1 MKQIQNC
8 RMTGDSARL
17 YYESKVNE
25 AIALVIDHAEKQ
37 HKTFSCTEFD
47 KQRMVQLEHYIA
59 LHYVGSICLAE
70 LAKVA
75 CMSISKLKYTFKMM
89 YGFNISEY
97 INNMRLSQAKKLLQD
112 NTISISD
119 IANRV
124 GYKTTS
130 AFTKMF
136 KEKTGIL
143 PSDYRKSAL
152 GLQ

>member
-1 MKQIQNC
+1 
-8 RMTGDSARL
+8 
-17 YYESKVNE
+17 
-25 AIALVIDHAEKQ
+25 
-37 HKTFSCTEFD
+37 
-47 KQRMVQLEHYIA
+47 
-59 LHYVGSICLAE
+59 
-70 LAKVA
+70 
-75 CMSISKLKYTFKMM
+75 
-89 YGFNISEY
+89 
-97 INNMRLSQAKKLLQD
+97 MRLSQAKKLLQD

-152 GLQ
+152 GPQ